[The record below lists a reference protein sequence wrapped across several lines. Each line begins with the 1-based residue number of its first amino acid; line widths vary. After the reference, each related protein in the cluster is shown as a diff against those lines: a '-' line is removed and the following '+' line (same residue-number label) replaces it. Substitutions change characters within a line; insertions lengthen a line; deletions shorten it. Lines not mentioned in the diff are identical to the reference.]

1 MSDGK
6 KTLLIG
12 IPKGSLEES
21 TMALFARAGIRL
33 WGSDR
38 SLWLSSNDSDLRP
51 VLLRPQEIPQY
62 VAKGDLD
69 CGLAGWD
76 WIVESNCNDEIRLLT
91 DLCYS
96 KRSFRPVKWVLAV
109 PERSNIETISDLQ
122 RVSPPVRISTELRR
136 VTEDWLSNTGIIAD
150 VMFSWGAT
158 EAKAPVFADAIVEC
172 TETGSSLRANNL
184 RIVDT
189 ILESTTRFF
198 ANKAVYNANEWKR
211 DKVDALSLLLAS
223 CLKAEGRDS
232 LRFIADKENAPVLE
246 NLIPSHI
253 QMTLFNT
260 GNAEYAFEVIAD
272 RSLLQDIV
280 PTLIRNGAKRIM
292 VSPLDMMYE

>member
-1 MSDGK
+1 MSDDQK
-6 KTLLIG
+6 KLLIG

-21 TMALFARAGIRL
+21 TVALFSRAGIRL

-38 SLWLSSNDSDLRP
+38 SLWLSSNDLDLRP

-76 WIVESNCNDEIRLLT
+76 WILENNCNSEIRLLT

-96 KRSFRPVKWVLAV
+96 KRSFRPVRWVLAV
-109 PERSNIETISDLQ
+109 PERSDIKTISDLQ
-122 RVSPPVRISTELRR
+122 QISPPVRISTELRS
-136 VTEDWLSNTGIIAD
+136 VTEDWLSNNGVIAD

-198 ANKAVYNANEWKR
+198 ANKAVYNADEWKR
-211 DKVDALSLLLAS
+211 GKVDALSLLLAS

-232 LRFIADKENAPVLE
+232 LRFTTDKETAPVLK

-260 GNAEYAFEVIAD
+260 GNGECAFDVIAD
-272 RSLLQDIV
+272 RSLLKDIV
-280 PTLIRNGAKRIM
+280 PTLIRNGARKIT
-292 VSPLDMMYE
+292 VSPLEMMYE

>member
-1 MSDGK
+1 MSENQ
-6 KTLLIG
+6 KTVLIG

-21 TMALFARAGIRL
+21 TIALFSKAGIRL

-38 SLWLSSNDSDLRP
+38 SLWLSSNDLDLRP

-76 WIVESNCNDEIRLLT
+76 WILENACNGNIRLLT

-109 PERSNIETISDLQ
+109 PESSGIKTVQDLKQ
-122 RVSPPVRISTELRR
+122 QISPPVRIATELRR
-136 VTEDWLSNTGIIAD
+136 VTEDWLSNKGVIAD

-172 TETGSSLRANNL
+172 TETGSSLRANKL

-198 ANKAVYNANEWKR
+198 ANKAMYNRDEWKR
-211 DKVDALSLLLAS
+211 SKVDALSLLLTS
-223 CLKAEGRDS
+223 CLKAEGKDA
-232 LRFIADKENAPVLE
+232 LRFSSSGSTSAILE
-246 NLIPSHI
+246 NLIPSCV
-253 QMTLFNT
+253 QYTAFEAKGGEST
-260 GNAEYAFEVIAD
+260 FEVIAD
-272 RSLLQDIV
+272 RFLLKDLI
-280 PTLIRNGAKRIM
+280 PPLIRNGASKVA
-292 VSPLDMMYE
+292 VSPNEF